1 MKRCVELAP
10 DDAKAYLLL
19 GTIAYRLTKMGDA
32 EANFKSAITADPVP
46 SEPYFNL
53 ALIYAK
59 SGRLEEAREFYQKAL
74 ERGAL
79 PDQALEMKLEDKR

>member
-1 MKRCVELAP
+1 M
-10 DDAKAYLLL
+10 L
-19 GTIAYRLTKMGDA
+19 GTIAYRLGDA
-32 EANFKSAITADPVP
+32 AAAEGYFKSAITADPVP

-59 SGRLEEAREFYQKAL
+59 SGRLPEAREFYHKAL

-79 PDQALEMKLEDKR
+79 PDQSLEMKLEGKP

>member
-1 MKRCVELAP
+1 VGQI
-10 DDAKAYLLL
+10 D
-19 GTIAYRLTKMGDA
+19 DA

-53 ALIYAK
+53 ALIYANGK
-59 SGRLEEAREFYQKAL
+59 RLEDGREFYQKAL

-79 PDQALEMKLEDKR
+79 PDQSLEKKLGDKR